1 MFYVRIC
8 VVVLLVFSEFSASPA
23 SAGTSEDKK
32 AANQCTDPF
41 TYDYGPSGQLNWCG
55 ACNAPTSMRQAPI
68 NISNTHESAQPLIQ
82 FNNYNAKTS
91 LVIYPNNPYNLK
103 VDYKGSNNPVGT
115 ITIGNDTFKLQ
126 EFHFHRPSEEAIDNR
141 RFPMVLHLVHLKDQ
155 PGCALGNPGC
165 VVVITVLIR
174 QGKPDDNT
182 SALLNILFSHFPPPT
197 GNQNVQISL
206 EGLIPAEYNSVEGNK
221 GYWRYDGSLTTP
233 PCTENVSFYVLKAM
247 LTFSPE
253 QLAEFERRYPMP
265 NARDIQPL
273 NGREILNRAK

>member
-1 MFYVRIC
+1 MFYARIC

-23 SAGTSEDKK
+23 SAGTSADKK

-41 TYDYGPSGQLNWCG
+41 TYDYGPSGQPHWCG

-68 NISNTHESAQPLIQ
+68 NISNTRESAQPLIQ

-103 VDYKGSNNPVGT
+103 IDYKDSNNPVGT

-126 EFHFHRPSEEAIDNR
+126 EFHFHRPSEEAIENR

-165 VVVITVLIR
+165 IAVITVLIK
-174 QGKPDDNT
+174 QGKPEDNT
-182 SALLNILFSHFPPPT
+182 SALLDILFNHFPPPT

-206 EGLIPAEYNSVEGNK
+206 EGLIPAEYNGAEANK

>member
-23 SAGTSEDKK
+23 SAGTSADKK
-32 AANQCTDPF
+32 TANQCTDPF
-41 TYDYGPSGQLNWCG
+41 TYDYGPSGQPNWCG

-68 NISNTHESAQPLIQ
+68 NISNTRESAQPLIQ

-103 VDYKGSNNPVGT
+103 IDYKDSNNPVGT

-126 EFHFHRPSEEAIDNR
+126 EFHFHRPSEEAIENR

-165 VVVITVLIR
+165 VAVITVLIK
-174 QGKPDDNT
+174 QGKPEDNT
-182 SALLNILFSHFPPPT
+182 SALLDILFNHFPPPT

-206 EGLIPAEYNSVEGNK
+206 EGLIPAEYNSAEGNK

-273 NGREILNRAK
+273 NGREILNRAR

>member
-1 MFYVRIC
+1 MFYARIC

-23 SAGTSEDKK
+23 SAGTSADKK
-32 AANQCTDPF
+32 AANQCADPF
-41 TYDYGPSGQLNWCG
+41 TYDYGPSGQPHWCG

-68 NISNTHESAQPLIQ
+68 NISNTRESAQPLIQ

-103 VDYKGSNNPVGT
+103 VDYKDSNNPVGT

-126 EFHFHRPSEEAIDNR
+126 EFHFHRPSEEAIENR

-165 VVVITVLIR
+165 IAVITVLIK
-174 QGKPDDNT
+174 QGKPEDNT
-182 SALLNILFSHFPPPT
+182 SALLDILFNHFPPPT

-206 EGLIPAEYNSVEGNK
+206 EGLIPAEYNGAEANK

-273 NGREILNRAK
+273 NGREILNRAR